1 MELVRGENFR
11 NEFPGT
17 DVSSIKPDFK
27 NNVIIS
33 FLITVFLSVESEW
46 PDRSRRVK
54 IQENSYA
61 LKYFLSLN

>member
-33 FLITVFLSVESEW
+33 FEHKTYTHVYSQAPLKILDGNGCIIT
-46 PDRSRRVK
+46 
-54 IQENSYA
+54 N
-61 LKYFLSLN
+61 